1 MGSDGIVNPFQ
12 KFKPISLFFDYSVN
26 VCLNWFYYHYS
37 PDVQTGAFSFHKFK
51 VAGVKYL
58 KKYSLYKIKKTLFV
72 DHCIRPMLFVKRK
85 LQTIFQNF
93 IMTTFDVDC
102 STEMIVLLLLIVLF
116 VFARNIL
123 FILKILKS

>member
-1 MGSDGIVNPFQ
+1 MGYDGIVNPFH
-12 KFKPISLFFDYSVN
+12 KFKPFSLVFDYIIN
-26 VCLNWFYYHYS
+26 VCLNWFYHHYS
-37 PDVQTGAFSFHKFK
+37 PDLQKGACSYHKFR

-58 KKYSLYKIKKTLFV
+58 KKYSLYKIKKTLVV
-72 DHCIRPMLFVKRK
+72 DHCIRPKLFVKRK

-93 IMTTFDVDC
+93 ITTTFDVDC
-102 STEMIVLLLLIVLF
+102 STEMIVLLLLIILF